1 MCPGMCRHSRQGGLP
16 RLLGCLEILMFRA
29 VGRRRG
35 LKSCDIIDQLLA
47 LLTELPR
54 GGEVIGRPWY
64 RPDILNVRPNNA
76 FLWVRHR
83 GEKVCCCLAI
93 GTVIAQVNEIL
104 LGLIL
109 RAKIYLSALVQD
121 GDFVECLR
129 KQVSRVVVARYRR
142 SRCSHRMQAGR
153 LGTWPQ
159 SQ

>member
-1 MCPGMCRHSRQGGLP
+1 MRPGVCRHSRQRGLP

-29 VGRRRG
+29 IGRRCG
-35 LKSCDIIDQLLA
+35 LKSCDVIDQLLA

-54 GGEVIGRPWY
+54 GGEVIGSPWY

-76 FLWVRHR
+76 FLWVGHR

-93 GTVIAQVNEIL
+93 RAVIAQVNEIL

-109 RAKIYLSALVQD
+109 GTEVDLSTLVQD

-129 KQVSRVVVARYRR
+129 KQVSRVVAAMYRG
-142 SRCSHRMQAGR
+142 SGCSHHMQAGR
-153 LGTWPQ
+153 LGT
-159 SQ
+159 

>member
-1 MCPGMCRHSRQGGLP
+1 MCPGSCRHSRQRGLP

-29 VGRRRG
+29 IGRRRG

-54 GGEVIGRPWY
+54 GGEVIGSPWY
-64 RPDILNVRPNNA
+64 RPDVLNVRPNNA

-83 GEKVCCCLAI
+83 GEKVCCCLTI
-93 GTVIAQVNEIL
+93 GAVIAQVNEIL
-104 LGLIL
+104 LGLI
-109 RAKIYLSALVQD
+109 RGAKVDLSTLVQD

-129 KQVSRVVVARYRR
+129 NHVSRGVAAMYRG
-142 SRCSHRMQAGR
+142 SGCSHHMQAGR

-159 SQ
+159 